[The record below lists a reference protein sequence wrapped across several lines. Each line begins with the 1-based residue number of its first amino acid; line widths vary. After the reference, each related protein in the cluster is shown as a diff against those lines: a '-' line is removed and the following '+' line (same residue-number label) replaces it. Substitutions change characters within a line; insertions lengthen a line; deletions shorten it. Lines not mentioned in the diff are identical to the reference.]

1 MQLSRLIAGMLP
13 RVRTLLL
20 DFLLLNHVRINQGP
34 FERKLIQNIEIKTE
48 VNGKA
53 QVIIC

>member
-20 DFLLLNHVRINQGP
+20 DFVLLNHVRTNQVP
-34 FERKLIQNIEIKTE
+34 FDRKLIQNIEIKTE
-48 VNGKA
+48 VNGQA